1 MCWLDE
7 HLGLF
12 LLLRSVVE
20 LVLYTRLVL
29 TQETCLSLPLLLRC
43 WDERGRQPLTT
54 TWLGFV
60 SFGVISFAI

>member
-1 MCWLDE
+1 MCWPDE
-7 HLGLF
+7 QLGLF
-12 LLLRSVVE
+12 LLLWSVVE

-29 TQETCLSLPLLLRC
+29 TQETCLSLPLRC
-43 WDERGRQPLTT
+43 WDERGGQPLTT